1 MISTFLNYILART
14 IKAIIMNVENI
25 KSIFIDY
32 LINKN
37 TNYAL
42 LLNGNWGSGK
52 SFFWKNS
59 LLEIAKENGYD
70 YIYISLNGVNKIE
83 TLEHLLFLKLLPI
96 IGKKENGILKNSTT
110 LLTNVLNKV
119 SSHYLKTSISDIFK
133 GVSVDGFNFSKYIIC
148 FDDLE
153 RSQIP
158 LKEALGFINNYVEH
172 KNLKT
177 IILADES
184 EINKSQN
191 DKIYNNIKEKL
202 IGRVLNFKLDIN
214 QTLPDLFKKYKASNL
229 NYYNFLIHYQE
240 YLNEI
245 LIEYNQ
251 QNLRTISFYL
261 DTLEKIYPNISNE
274 NEKFIK
280 EIILFSII
288 VTIEF
293 KTGKISSND
302 FDNFEEFAGYNRF
315 TILTE
320 SIILNSQK
328 KENSDRVKTKK
339 EEFKE
344 TYLTKRFAE
353 YAVYPSIYS
362 FILSGYLNVEDLKN
376 QLINKNKFEFGTPES
391 VAYSKLLNYNF
402 RQLSDSEFEQLLTE
416 VKNYAEKGCYAIYD
430 YSQIANFYYFF
441 ATKNLTNLSNEE
453 IKKFILK
460 GLTESSKK
468 KEIDENTFE
477 NLFHFE
483 AENEQ
488 VEEIRDTIKGFH
500 EEIKKEKDAEKS
512 NELIEYIKDNNDK
525 SIKDFFTKFNLST
538 DLFLYIDV
546 ESFFK
551 EIINTQNSTIET
563 LNRLIASRYKS
574 INIGEFLYEDINV
587 LEQLKGKLEQ
597 YTEEEKTIKPLR
609 QFILNNLLEKLALAC
624 EHLEK
629 TKKVQ

>member
-1 MISTFLNYILART
+1 
-14 IKAIIMNVENI
+14 MNIENI
-25 KSIFIDY
+25 NPIFTDY

-37 TNYAL
+37 INYAL
-42 LLNGNWGSGK
+42 LLNGSWGSGK
-52 SFFWKNS
+52 SFFWKNT
-59 LLEIAKENGYD
+59 LVKIVEENGYD
-70 YIYISLNGVNKIE
+70 YIYISLNGINKIE
-83 TLEHLLFLKLLPI
+83 TLEHLLFLKLLPV
-96 IGKKENGILKNSTT
+96 IGKKENGLLKNSTT

-133 GVSVDGFNFSKYIIC
+133 GVSVDGFNFSKYVIC

-158 LKEALGFINNYVEH
+158 LKEVLGFINNYVEH

-184 EINKSQN
+184 EINKSQD
-191 DKIYNNIKEKL
+191 DKNYNNIKEKL

-214 QTLPDLFKKYKASNL
+214 QTLPELLKKYETSDL
-229 NYYNFLIHYQE
+229 NFFNFLIHYQE

-261 DTLEKIYPNISNE
+261 EVLAKIFPHISNE

-302 FDNFEEFAGYNRF
+302 FDKFEDFAGYNRF

-328 KENSDRVKTKK
+328 KENSDGAKTKK

-344 TYLTKRFAE
+344 TYLTKRLGE
-353 YAVYPSIYS
+353 YAIYPSIYS
-362 FILSGYLNVEDLKN
+362 FILSGYLNVEDLKS

-391 VAYSKLLNYNF
+391 VAYSRLLNYNF
-402 RQLSDSEFEQLLTE
+402 RLLSDSEFEQLLTE

-441 ATKNLTNLSNEE
+441 ATKKLTNLSNEE

-468 KEIDENTFE
+468 KEIDEDTFE

-488 VEEIRDTIKGFH
+488 VEEIREVIKGFH

-525 SIKDFFTKFNLST
+525 SIKDFFTKFNFST

-546 ESFFK
+546 ESFFT

-563 LNRLIASRYKS
+563 LNRLIDSRYKS
-574 INIGEFLYEDINV
+574 INIGEFLYEDVNV
-587 LEQLKGKLEQ
+587 LEQLKEKLER
-597 YTEEEKTIKPLR
+597 YIKEKKTIKPLR
-609 QFILNNLLEKLALAC
+609 QFVLNNLLEKLTLAC

-629 TKKVQ
+629 TKKV

>member
-1 MISTFLNYILART
+1 
-14 IKAIIMNVENI
+14 MNIENI

-32 LINKN
+32 LVNKN

-59 LLEIAKENGYD
+59 LIKIANENGYD
-70 YIYISLNGVNKIE
+70 YIYISLNGINKIE

-96 IGKKENGILKNSTT
+96 IGKKENGLLKNTTT
-110 LLTNVLNKV
+110 LLTNVINKV

-158 LKEALGFINNYVEH
+158 LKEILGFINNYVEH

-177 IILADES
+177 IILADET

-191 DKIYNNIKEKL
+191 DIGYNNIKEKL

-214 QTLPDLFKKYKASNL
+214 QTLPELLKKYQTSNI
-229 NYYNFLIHYQE
+229 NYYNFLTHYQE
-240 YLNEI
+240 YINEI

-261 DTLEKIYPNISNE
+261 EILEKIHTHISNE
-274 NEKFIK
+274 HEKFIK

-302 FDNFEEFAGYNRF
+302 FNKFEDFAGYNRF

-320 SIILNSQK
+320 SIIFNSQK
-328 KENSDRVKTKK
+328 KENSDGVKTKK

-344 TYLTKRFAE
+344 TYLTKRLAE
-353 YAVYPSIYS
+353 YAIYPSIYS

-391 VAYSKLLNYNF
+391 VAYSRLLNYNF
-402 RQLSDSEFEQLLTE
+402 RLLSDSEFEQLLTE

-430 YSQIANFYYFF
+430 YSQMANFYYFF
-441 ATKNLTNLSNEE
+441 GTKKLTNLSNEE

-468 KEIDENTFE
+468 KEIDENAFE

-488 VEEIRDTIKGFH
+488 VEEIREVIKGFH
-500 EEIKKEKDAEKS
+500 EEIKKEKDTEKS
-512 NELIEYIKDNNDK
+512 NELIGYIKDNNDK
-525 SIKDFFTKFNLST
+525 SIKDFFTKFNFST
-538 DLFLYIDV
+538 DLFLYINV

-587 LEQLKGKLEQ
+587 LEQLKEKLEL
-597 YTEEEKTIKPLR
+597 YIEEEKTIKPLR
-609 QFILNNLLEKLALAC
+609 QFILNNLLEKLASAC

-629 TKKVQ
+629 TKKV